1 MVRRA
6 DDIAV
11 LMKLR
16 VYLVDDEP
24 LALERLARMLAA
36 SGRVDIIGKTTEP
49 EEAVTALT
57 SDLPDVCF
65 LDIQM
70 PGSNG
75 FEVLARLP
83 RQPIVVFTTAYDRY
97 ALDAFAVNSVDYLL
111 KPIELEHL
119 DRALTKVE
127 QLRAAAAPSQQ
138 QLQSLLR
145 GLTDSFRQ
153 NHPQY
158 PDRIASRLGDRLRF
172 LELARVTHFYAE
184 DKMTFAVSEGKAYGV
199 DHTIAQL
206 EQKLDPQAFFRIH
219 RKMLVNMAWIKEL
232 SPLPGGGLNARLK
245 DGHGYEFELQF
256 HMPQTLELKALNHDL
271 EQQIEQLQNQGL
283 MERAQKPL

>member
-6 DDIAV
+6 DDIAMP
-11 LMKLR
+11 MKLR
-16 VYLVDDEP
+16 VYLVDDEA
-24 LALERLARMLAA
+24 LALERLTRLLEA
-36 SGRVDIIGKTTEP
+36 SGRVEIIGKTTEP
-49 EEAVTALT
+49 EEAVATLT

-70 PGSNG
+70 PRANG

-111 KPIELEHL
+111 KPIEPERL

-127 QLRAAAAPSQQ
+127 QLRASAASSQQ
-138 QLQSLLR
+138 HLQALLR
-145 GLTDSFRQ
+145 SLTDSFRQ
-153 NHPQY
+153 NHPEY

-184 DKMTFAVSEGKAYGV
+184 EKMTFAVSEGKAYGV

-206 EQKLDPQAFFRIH
+206 EQKLDPKTFFRIH
-219 RKMLVNMAWIKEL
+219 RGTLVNMAWIKEL

-245 DGHGYEFELQF
+245 DVQGTDLTVARDRTREFR
-256 HMPQTLELKALNHDL
+256 TRLNL
-271 EQQIEQLQNQGL
+271 
-283 MERAQKPL
+283 